1 MLEFICNIPDTIGW
15 CIVGTVAFATVILG
29 FFLGKTIIEMIQN
42 RREDEESEEE
52 I

>member
-29 FFLGKTIIEMIQN
+29 FFLGKTIVEMI
-42 RREDEESEEE
+42 RDRKEERNEVE
-52 I
+52 